1 MKMKLLFAFLLGG
14 ILSASAQKTVVD
26 VAVSSKDH
34 TTLVAAVTAADLVS
48 TLQSVWDFPDFSGS
62 FGIHKNFPPCT

>member
-34 TTLVAAVTAADLVS
+34 TTLVAAVTAAD
-48 TLQSVWDFPDFSGS
+48 
-62 FGIHKNFPPCT
+62 